1 MRFYLYTLLLED
13 RTSMIRL
20 GSSHMR
26 VGVIGINHKLGDLKL
41 RESLAKVCH
50 RRFGFLSS
58 SHAFISFVLLSTC
71 NRTEVYFFA
80 EDLAAAHS
88 YLLNI
93 LKGELEGTEE
103 NFEQKLY
110 SYFNADCFLHLV
122 RVTAGLDSAILAE
135 TEIQGQVKQAY
146 ESACALESLPFE
158 LHYLFQKALKIGK
171 EFRSLYSLGRG
182 IPNLEHAVFNIGQSK
197 LRHPKEAKVLFIGA
211 SEINQKI
218 LKYLKTK
225 NVQSIA
231 LCNRTLDAAQAVSQ
245 EHQVDI
251 LPWEDISKWSN
262 FDWIILGTKCP
273 EHLLTQQDL
282 YQKNIGHK
290 LVIDLS
296 VPRNV
301 EPKLARDPRIT
312 LLNIDHINRILK
324 GRKKQLHHLL
334 ASAEQFLE
342 TAALRQLALFQEKE
356 QNRLRLVAVNA

>member
-1 MRFYLYTLLLED
+1 
-13 RTSMIRL
+13 
-20 GSSHMR
+20 MR
-26 VGVIGINHKLGDLKL
+26 VGVVGINHKLGDLKL

-50 RRFGFLSS
+50 RRFGFLPSS
-58 SHAFISFVLLSTC
+58 YDLGSFVLLSTC

-80 EDLAAAHS
+80 EDLAATHS
-88 YLLNI
+88 YLLNV
-93 LKGELEGTEE
+93 LKGELEETEE
-103 NFEQKLY
+103 NFDQKLY

-122 RVTAGLDSAILAE
+122 RVTTGLDSAILAE

-146 ESACALESLPFE
+146 ESACAIENLPFE

-171 EFRSLYSLGRG
+171 DFRSLYSLGRG
-182 IPNLEHAVFNIGQSK
+182 IPDLEHAVFNIGQSK
-197 LRHPKEAKVLFIGA
+197 LQQPEQAKVLFIGA

-218 LKYLKTK
+218 LKYLKHK
-225 NVQSIA
+225 NVQNIS
-231 LCNRTLDAAQAVSQ
+231 LCNRSLDVAQTLAK
-245 EHQVDI
+245 EHQIDI
-251 LPWEDISKWSN
+251 LNWEEITKWSN

-282 YQKNIGHK
+282 YKKNISHK

-324 GRKKQLHHLL
+324 GRKKQIHHLL

-342 TAALRQLALFQEKE
+342 TTALRQIALFQEKE
-356 QNRLRLVAVNA
+356 QHRLRLVAVNS